1 MIGENS
7 EYKFNQKE
15 FTILGLISLTFI
27 IVLLL
32 SSSNY
37 KHLTKA
43 RIEII
48 NLKKD
53 ITILKK
59 QLKAITDTQSDSLYK
74 LFKIERTCNID
85 FNKQTKRFSIAHLD
99 SIKKYCLE
107 YNVPERIA
115 FRVVEHES
123 HFDSSALGIHDDKSY
138 FQITPVYW
146 VYYKCD
152 SISED
157 LYGLMEIGIKGL
169 ADLKIRYKTWERA
182 LSVYNSGKPNNN
194 VSYKYVNSIL
204 K

>member
-1 MIGENS
+1 MI
-7 EYKFNQKE
+7 KKVLMF
-15 FTILGLISLTFI
+15 FLFCLIAIVI
-27 IVLLL
+27 IIFL
-32 SSSNY
+32 SSNY
-37 KHLTKA
+37 KNLTKV

-48 NLKKD
+48 DLKKD
-53 ITILKK
+53 TTILKT
-59 QLKAITDTQSDSLYK
+59 QLRAITDIQNDSLYK
-74 LFKIERTCNID
+74 LFKIERKCDID
-85 FNKQTKRFSIAHLD
+85 FNKQTKRFKIAHLD

-123 HFDSSALGIHDDKSY
+123 HFDSSALGTHEDKSY

-152 SISED
+152 SITED
-157 LYGLMEIGIKGL
+157 LYGLMEVGVKGL
-169 ADLKIRYKTWERA
+169 GDLKIRYKTWERA
-182 LSVYNSGKPNNN
+182 LSVYNSGKANNN

>member
-1 MIGENS
+1 MIM
-7 EYKFNQKE
+7 F
-15 FTILGLISLTFI
+15 L
-27 IVLLL
+27 
-32 SSSNY
+32 SSNY
-37 KHLTKA
+37 KNLTKA

-53 ITILKK
+53 TTILKT
-59 QLKAITDTQSDSLYK
+59 QIRAITDIQNDSLYK
-74 LFKIERTCNID
+74 LFKIERICDID
-85 FNKQTKRFSIAHLD
+85 FNKQTKRFKIAHLD

-123 HFDSSALGIHDDKSY
+123 HFDSSALGTHEDKSY

-152 SISED
+152 SITED
-157 LYGLMEIGIKGL
+157 LYGLMEVGVKGL
-169 ADLKIRYKTWERA
+169 GDLKIRYKTWERA
-182 LSVYNSGKPNNN
+182 LSVYNSGKANNN

>member
-1 MIGENS
+1 MI
-7 EYKFNQKE
+7 KKVLIF
-15 FTILGLISLTFI
+15 FLFCLMATIMIMFL
-27 IVLLL
+27 
-32 SSSNY
+32 SSNY
-37 KHLTKA
+37 KNLTKA

-53 ITILKK
+53 TTILKT
-59 QLKAITDTQSDSLYK
+59 QIRAITDIQNDSLYK
-74 LFKIERTCNID
+74 LFKIERICDID
-85 FNKQTKRFSIAHLD
+85 FNKQTKRFKIAHLD

-123 HFDSSALGIHDDKSY
+123 HFDSSALGTYEDKSY

-152 SISED
+152 SITED
-157 LYGLMEIGIKGL
+157 LYGLMEVGVKGL
-169 ADLKIRYKTWERA
+169 GDLKIRYKTWERA
-182 LSVYNSGKPNNN
+182 LSVYNSGKANNN

>member
-1 MIGENS
+1 MI
-7 EYKFNQKE
+7 KKV
-15 FTILGLISLTFI
+15 LIFFLVCLMATVMI
-27 IVLLL
+27 IFL
-32 SSSNY
+32 SSNY
-37 KHLTKA
+37 KNLTKA

-53 ITILKK
+53 TTILKT
-59 QLKAITDTQSDSLYK
+59 QIRAITDIQNDSLYK
-74 LFKIERTCNID
+74 LFKIERICDID
-85 FNKQTKRFSIAHLD
+85 FNKQTKRFKIAHLD

-123 HFDSSALGIHDDKSY
+123 HFDSSALGTHEDKSY

-152 SISED
+152 SITED
-157 LYGLMEIGIKGL
+157 LYGLMEVGVKGL
-169 ADLKIRYKTWERA
+169 GDLKIRYKTWKRA
-182 LSVYNSGKPNNN
+182 LSVYNSGKANNK

>member
-1 MIGENS
+1 MI
-7 EYKFNQKE
+7 KKVLMF
-15 FTILGLISLTFI
+15 FLVCLMATIMIMFL
-27 IVLLL
+27 
-32 SSSNY
+32 SSNY
-37 KHLTKA
+37 KNLTKA

-53 ITILKK
+53 TTILKT
-59 QLKAITDTQSDSLYK
+59 QLRAITDIQNDSLYK
-74 LFKIERTCNID
+74 LFKIERKCDID
-85 FNKQTKRFSIAHLD
+85 FNKQTKRFKIAHLD

-123 HFDSSALGIHDDKSY
+123 HFDSSALGIHEDKSY

-152 SISED
+152 SITED
-157 LYGLMEIGIKGL
+157 LYGLMEVGVKGL
-169 ADLKIRYKTWERA
+169 GDLKIRYKTWERA
-182 LSVYNSGKPNNN
+182 LSVYNSGKANNN

>member
-1 MIGENS
+1 MI
-7 EYKFNQKE
+7 KKVLMF
-15 FTILGLISLTFI
+15 FLVCLMATIMI
-27 IVLLL
+27 IFL
-32 SSSNY
+32 SINY
-37 KHLTKA
+37 KNLTKA

-53 ITILKK
+53 TTILKT
-59 QLKAITDTQSDSLYK
+59 QLRSIIDIQNDSLYK
-74 LFKIERTCNID
+74 LFKIERICDID
-85 FNKQTKRFSIAHLD
+85 FNKQTKRFKIAHLD

-123 HFDSSALGIHDDKSY
+123 HFDSSALGTHEDKSY

-152 SISED
+152 SITED
-157 LYGLMEIGIKGL
+157 LYGLMEVGVKGL
-169 ADLKIRYKTWERA
+169 GDLKIRYKTWERA
-182 LSVYNSGKPNNN
+182 LSVYNSGKANNN

>member
-1 MIGENS
+1 MI
-7 EYKFNQKE
+7 KKVLMF
-15 FTILGLISLTFI
+15 FLVCLMATIMI
-27 IVLLL
+27 IFL
-32 SSSNY
+32 SINY
-37 KHLTKA
+37 KNLTKA

-53 ITILKK
+53 TTILKT
-59 QLKAITDTQSDSLYK
+59 QLRAITDIQNDSLYK
-74 LFKIERTCNID
+74 LFKIERKCDID
-85 FNKQTKRFSIAHLD
+85 FNKQTKRFKIAHLD

-123 HFDSSALGIHDDKSY
+123 HFDSSALGTHEDKSY

-152 SISED
+152 SITED
-157 LYGLMEIGIKGL
+157 LYGLMEVGVKGL
-169 ADLKIRYKTWERA
+169 GDLKIRYKTWERA
-182 LSVYNSGKPNNN
+182 LSVYNSGKANNN

>member
-1 MIGENS
+1 MI
-7 EYKFNQKE
+7 KKVLIF
-15 FTILGLISLTFI
+15 FLFCLMATIMIMFL
-27 IVLLL
+27 
-32 SSSNY
+32 SSNY
-37 KHLTKA
+37 KNLTIA

-48 NLKKD
+48 DLKKD
-53 ITILKK
+53 TIILKT
-59 QLKAITDTQSDSLYK
+59 QLRAITDIQNDSLYK
-74 LFKIERTCNID
+74 LFKIERICDID
-85 FNKQTKRFSIAHLD
+85 FNKQTKRFKIAHLD

-123 HFDSSALGIHDDKSY
+123 HFDSSALGTHEDKSY

-152 SISED
+152 SITED
-157 LYGLMEIGIKGL
+157 LYGLMEVGVKGL
-169 ADLKIRYKTWERA
+169 GDLKIRYKTWERA
-182 LSVYNSGKPNNN
+182 LSVYNSGKANNN